1 MRNVMNIEE
10 SNIKNNKK
18 SFSLFSLGFRP
29 FFLLA
34 AITAPLLMALWLL
47 KLFGMVTLSNYYS
60 STGWHAHEM
69 LFGYT
74 VAVIAGFLLTAAGN
88 WTGIKMINGWRLA
101 LLSIVFILGRVAPF
115 ISELP
120 YWLIVALD
128 LSFIPFVAL
137 LIAIPVIKAKQW
149 SNFIF
154 VPLLLAMAAANLTVH
169 LSTLNI
175 IDTSI
180 VTGSRAMLYL
190 IVFLIVVMGGR
201 VIPFF
206 TERGVIGVT
215 TKKWPW
221 IEKLSPMSILLLMLA
236 DVVFKNNALIGYA
249 ALFSFIV
256 HSIRLFGWYSNKI
269 WSVPLVWV
277 LQIAY
282 AWLIIGFVLKALTL
296 FNLSTVMYSYHAFTV
311 GGIGI
316 MTLGMMA
323 RVSLGHTGREM
334 VLNSWM
340 VLAFILINVAAVFRV
355 IVPIFM
361 PEQYLQLIQFAG
373 WLWIVSFIIYLI
385 IYTPMWIYPRIDGR
399 PG

>member
-1 MRNVMNIEE
+1 MNIEDPDDNV
-10 SNIKNNKK
+10 SKG

-34 AITAPLLMALWLL
+34 AILAPVLITVWLL
-47 KLFGMVTLSNYYS
+47 KLFGMITLSNYYS

-69 LFGYT
+69 LFGYA

-101 LLSIVFILGRVAPF
+101 LLTIIFILGRIAPF
-115 ISELP
+115 ITELP
-120 YWLIVALD
+120 YWVIAGVD
-128 LSFIPFVAL
+128 LLFIPLVAL
-137 LIAIPVIKAKQW
+137 LIAIPVIKVKQW
-149 SNFIF
+149 SNIIFI
-154 VPLLLAMAAANLTVH
+154 PLLLAMAVANLTVH

-180 VTGSRAMLYL
+180 VIGSRAMLYL
-190 IVFLIVVMGGR
+190 IIFLIVVMGGR

-206 TERGVIGVT
+206 TERGVAGVT
-215 TKKWPW
+215 TKKWTW
-221 IEKLSPMSILLLMLA
+221 VEYLSPVSILLLAIA
-236 DVVFKNNALIGYA
+236 DVILVNNIMTGYA
-249 ALFSFIV
+249 ALFALLV
-256 HSIRLFGWYSNKI
+256 HSIRLYGWYANKI
-269 WSVPLVWV
+269 WQVPLVWI
-277 LQIAY
+277 LQVAY
-282 AWLIIGFVLKALTL
+282 AWFIIGFILKSLAL
-296 FNLSTVMYSYHAFTV
+296 FNSSAAVFSYHAFTV

-334 VLNSWM
+334 ILSSWV

-355 IVPIFM
+355 ILPVFM
-361 PEQYLQLIQFAG
+361 HEYYLQLIQVSG
-373 WLWIVSFIIYLI
+373 WLWTVSFVLYLVV
-385 IYTPMWIYPRIDGR
+385 YTPMWLQARVDGR